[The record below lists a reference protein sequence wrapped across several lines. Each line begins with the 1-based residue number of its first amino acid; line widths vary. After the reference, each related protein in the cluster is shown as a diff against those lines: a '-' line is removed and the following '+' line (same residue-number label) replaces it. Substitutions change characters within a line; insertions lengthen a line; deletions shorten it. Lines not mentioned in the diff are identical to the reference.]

1 MSLSQEIVD
10 SIIARNNI
18 NANEKIYDA
27 LYGKASDQVEL
38 RKIQISQ
45 NIFSSNN
52 YETDDDYVDQG
63 EGFIE
68 YEDESEDQEN

>member
-10 SIIARNNI
+10 SIITRNNI